1 MALELDR
8 YTIRRK
14 VLQLFGASFHIHD
27 AQGRVVGFSSQKA
40 FKLREDIR
48 IFADESRS
56 RELLAIRAR
65 QVVDWSAAYDVVDST
80 EERKV
85 GTLRRKMLRVFPALE
100 DAGIDYAW
108 SGRIGIGLN
117 RMPQLGHIDEQVSYI
132 QAYSGHGVA
141 PTHVMA
147 RITAAMLDGD
157 PRDFDIFARIP
168 HWPFPGGKLLR
179 RPGLALGMA
188 YFKLRDAL

>member
-1 MALELDR
+1 M
-8 YTIRRK
+8 
-14 VLQLFGASFHIHD
+14 
-27 AQGRVVGFSSQKA
+27 
-40 FKLREDIR
+40 
-48 IFADESRS
+48 
-56 RELLAIRAR
+56 
-65 QVVDWSAAYDVVDST
+65 
-80 EERKV
+80 
-85 GTLRRKMLRVFPALE
+85 GTLRRKMLKVFPSLE
-100 DAGIDYAW
+100 DAAIDYAW

-157 PRDFDIFARIP
+157 PGDFDIFARIP
-168 HWPFPGGKLLR
+168 HWPFPGGRLLR

>member
-1 MALELDR
+1 
-8 YTIRRK
+8 
-14 VLQLFGASFHIHD
+14 LFGGLSNYTGLEPKD
-27 AQGRVVGFSSQKA
+27 
-40 FKLREDIR
+40 L
-48 IFADESRS
+48 
-56 RELLAIRAR
+56 
-65 QVVDWSAAYDVVDST
+65 
-80 EERKV
+80 V
-85 GTLRRKMLRVFPALE
+85 GTLRRKMLKVFPSLE
-100 DAGIDYAW
+100 DAAIDYAW

-157 PRDFDIFARIP
+157 PGDFDIFARIP
-168 HWPFPGGKLLR
+168 HWPFPGGRLLR